1 MLRVL
6 CWSLPLITFF
16 LFNNI
21 ANAQT
26 EMKFAASNFV
36 LQNSD
41 TSERMNSEPSDE
53 IFTDVLA
60 SLAGVAWSSVSW
72 GDYDND
78 GDLDILLTGN
88 TGSSYVSKI
97 YRNDAG
103 NFVDISA
110 PLVGVW
116 ESSVAWG
123 DYDNDGDLD
132 ILLTGNTTVE
142 GPPSNPVSIIYR
154 NDGGTF
160 VDIPASLVGVYRSSV
175 AWGDYDND
183 GGDLDIL
190 LTGESSSGYVSKIYR
205 NDRVS
210 FIDVSA
216 SLIGVH
222 YGAVAWGDYDSDGD
236 LDIVLTGDIN
246 DAPTTISKI
255 YRNDNGSFLD
265 VSASI
270 QQAYVSSV
278 AWGDFD
284 SDSDLDLLLT
294 GNAGGATN
302 ISKVYRNVGSNFVD
316 IAASIANAQYG
327 SAKWGDYDNDGD
339 LDILLVGGEGPPI
352 AKIYGNDTGN
362 FLESPALLE
371 GLYTSSAAWGD
382 YDNDSDLDILLTGR
396 GGVAGY
402 NAKIYRNNTTTSST
416 TPAMPTNLVASVADD
431 AVTLSWNKSTDN
443 ETAQNALTYNLR
455 VGTAPGG
462 TSIVSPMA
470 DLPTG
475 YRKIPALGNTNHNT
489 RWTIKNLS
497 PGRYYWS
504 VQAIDN
510 AFAGSP
516 FASEQSFVIPE
527 PNDTTPPAAPQ
538 NLSATAGDR
547 QITLQWQQNSESDF
561 LRYRIYG
568 GTSPN
573 PTVKIDSVN
582 GVSSTSKTITGLAN
596 GTRYYF
602 RITAVDVALNE
613 SPFSNEASA
622 TPTLLDAAPAP
633 PQNLQA
639 MAGDRQVTLMWSANT
654 ELDFLRYRIYGG
666 TSPNPTAKIDSV
678 LTLLGTTKVITG
690 LANGMTYYF
699 RITAVDLM
707 LNESGFSNEMNAT
720 PSAANPPPSPP
731 QNLQATAGTGSVTL
745 NWDANTEPDFLRYRI
760 YGGRTGSI
768 TLMDS
773 TEGILNTS
781 KIIASVSSGVTY
793 DFYATAVDAAL
804 QESAASNPVSATPFR
819 DMTAPQI
826 GAPSYTE
833 LVTLNNGVPVSVT
846 ASDPSGVSNVTL
858 FYRVAGDATFSASSM
873 TMALDNFFTQNIPA
887 AFATNRGLEF
897 YIEADDALG
906 NVVSTRR
913 YPVRVICPSG
923 IANPQAQP
931 SGSRASDYRIFS
943 IPLDLDN
950 KTPAAFLNA
959 NPNLSAADST
969 KYRWYAFDRISLR
982 LREYPDFGNVS
993 MSPDMGFPL
1002 LVNIAN
1008 LKLST
1013 GGGTTINTTAPY
1025 NISLPRGWS
1034 LIGNPF
1040 NLNVP
1045 FDSLSVSSGTF
1056 ELWSF
1061 AGDWQINTR
1070 GLEAWTGYA
1079 VFLSQATTFSIRAGA
1094 AGLNKENSFYS
1105 TENNNDANWM
1115 IQIIA
1120 DNGRSASRFNF
1131 AGQYEQASDKEDAL
1145 DLHQPLRIMDQI
1157 EVVINRKNEDSVEQL
1172 KADIRR
1178 PSESGHVWEFTC
1190 LLNPEDEL
1198 LSLTFDGVQ
1207 SISNSIEVFLIDEDT
1222 RTIYD
1227 LHSNQRLEFATR
1239 HLAEKHF
1246 KLITGAKS
1254 FVESESPEAELH
1266 PKDYAL
1272 LQNFPNPFNPATQ
1285 IIYSLPQDSRVE
1297 VSVYNIR
1304 GEKVAMLVNENQEA
1318 GSHSIVWNAAQG
1330 GSGIYFIKLEAGG
1343 MRMMKK
1349 CLLIK

>member
-1 MLRVL
+1 MRRLL
-6 CWSLPLITFF
+6 CLSVPLITF
-16 LFNNI
+16 LLLNNSAKSQNDSKLATDNI
-21 ANAQT
+21 SQH
-26 EMKFAASNFV
+26 KSGFSDKVDAS
-36 LQNSD
+36 
-41 TSERMNSEPSDE
+41 PSDE
-53 IFTDVLA
+53 IFTDISA
-60 SLAGVAWSSVSW
+60 QLAGVAWSSVAW

-88 TGSSYVSKI
+88 SGSGYVSKI

-103 NFVDISA
+103 SFVDIAA

-132 ILLTGNTTVE
+132 ILLTGNTSAEDPT
-142 GPPSNPVSIIYR
+142 PNPVSIIYR
-154 NDGGTF
+154 NDGGIF
-160 VDIPASLVGVYRSSV
+160 VDIPASLVGVFRSSV

-183 GGDLDIL
+183 GDLDIL
-190 LTGESSSGYVSKIYR
+190 LTGESSSGHISTIYRNDGGSFVNISASLIGVNKGSVGWGDYDNDSDFDILLTGDRTNSSSPISKIYR
-205 NDRVS
+205 NDSGNFSDISSSIQPV
-210 FIDVSA
+210 FIS
-216 SLIGVH
+216 S
-222 YGAVAWGDYDSDGD
+222 VAWGDYDSDGD
-236 LDIVLTGDIN
+236 LDI
-246 DAPTTISKI
+246 
-255 YRNDNGSFLD
+255 
-265 VSASI
+265 
-270 QQAYVSSV
+270 
-278 AWGDFD
+278 
-284 SDSDLDLLLT
+284 LLT
-294 GNAGGATN
+294 GANSASTS
-302 ISKVYRNVGSNFVD
+302 ISKVYQNVGGNFVD
-316 IAASIANAQYG
+316 ISASLTNAYYG

-339 LDILLVGGEGPPI
+339 FDLLLTGSEAPHIAKVYRNDSGTVVDIL
-352 AKIYGNDTGN
+352 AT
-362 FLESPALLE
+362 LE
-371 GLYTSSAAWGD
+371 GVYTSSVAWGD
-382 YDNDSDLDILLTGR
+382 YDDDGDLDILLTGT

-402 NAKIYRNNTTTSST
+402 NAKIYRNNTAKSNTAPA
-416 TPAMPTNLVASVADD
+416 TPANLVASASDD

-470 DLPTG
+470 DLATG

-489 RWTIKNLS
+489 RWTIKDLS

-538 NLSATAGDR
+538 NLNATASDW

-573 PTVKIDSVN
+573 PIVKIDSVN

-622 TPTLLDAAPAP
+622 MPTVLDVPPAP
-633 PQNLQA
+633 PQNLQTTV
-639 MAGDRQVTLMWSANT
+639 GDRQVTLTWSANT

-666 TSPNPTAKIDSV
+666 ASPNPTTKIDSV

-690 LANGMTYYF
+690 LSNGTTYYF
-699 RITAVDLM
+699 RITAVDLV
-707 LNESGFSNEMNAT
+707 LNESGFSNQVNAA

-745 NWDANTEPDFLRYRI
+745 SWDANTEPDFLRYRI
-760 YGGRTGSI
+760 YGGRIGSI

-781 KIIASVSSGVTY
+781 KIIASVSNGVTY
-793 DFYATAVDAAL
+793 DFYVTAVDAAL

-826 GAPSYTE
+826 GAPSYSE
-833 LVTLNNGVPVSVT
+833 PVNLNSAVPITVT
-846 ASDPSGVSNVTL
+846 ASDQSGVNNVTL
-858 FYRVAGDATFSASSM
+858 FYRIGGAASFSNSAMSLAFGN
-873 TMALDNFFTQNIPA
+873 TYTQNIPA
-887 AFATNRGLEF
+887 ASATNRGIEF
-897 YIEADDALG
+897 YIQADDAFG

-913 YPVRVICPSG
+913 YPIRVICPNG

-931 SGSRASDYRIFS
+931 SGTSASDYRIFS
-943 IPLDLDN
+943 IPLDLDD

-959 NPNLSAADST
+959 NSALGAPDDK
-969 KYRWYAFDRISLR
+969 KYRWYAFDRSSRALH
-982 LREYPDFGNVS
+982 EYPDFGS
-993 MSPDMGFPL
+993 ARMTPDMGFPL
-1002 LVNIAN
+1002 LVNVAN

-1013 GGGTTINTTAPY
+1013 GRGTTVNTIAPY
-1025 NISLPRGWS
+1025 NISLPQGWS

-1040 NLNVP
+1040 NFNIP

-1061 AGDWQINTR
+1061 AGDWQINTL

-1079 VFLSQATTFSIRAGA
+1079 VFLSQSTTFSIRAGA

-1105 TENNNDANWM
+1105 TENNNAANWM

-1120 DNGRSASRFNF
+1120 ENGRNASRFNF
-1131 AGQYEQASDKEDAL
+1131 VGQHEQASDEEDAF
-1145 DLHQPLRIMDQI
+1145 DLHQPLRIADQV
-1157 EVVINRKNEDSVEQL
+1157 EVVFNRKNEDAAEQL
-1172 KADIRR
+1172 KADIRQ

-1190 LLNPEDEL
+1190 LLNPDDEM
-1198 LSLTFDGVQ
+1198 LSLAFDGVQ
-1207 SISNSIEVFLIDEDT
+1207 SLPNGFEAFLFDEDT
-1222 RTIYD
+1222 KTNYD
-1227 LHSNQRLEFATR
+1227 LRGNLRLQFATR
-1239 HLAEKHF
+1239 RLAEKHF
-1246 KLITGAKS
+1246 LLIIGAKS
-1254 FVESESPEAELH
+1254 FVESQSPEGELH

-1285 IIYSLPQDSRVE
+1285 IIYSLPKNARVE
-1297 VSVYNIR
+1297 LSVYNIR
-1304 GEKVAMLVNENQEA
+1304 GEKVATLVNQDQDA
-1318 GSHSIVWNAAQG
+1318 GSHTIVWNAAQV

-1343 MRMMKK
+1343 FRMMKK
-1349 CLLIK
+1349 CLLVK